1 MGISRAREVNFTTG
15 LPLLQEKK
23 FNRAQTHRWHS
34 GKYSYRSAF
43 LYMNK
48 FVKYVKNIQYIIAV
62 SKSNGYNDFE

>member
-1 MGISRAREVNFTTG
+1 MGISRAGEVNFTTG

-43 LYMNK
+43 LYI
-48 FVKYVKNIQYIIAV
+48 NIDDNALKV
-62 SKSNGYNDFE
+62 

>member
-43 LYMNK
+43 LLYRKVLLRGTLDIKMAHVEAGITNR
-48 FVKYVKNIQYIIAV
+48 Q
-62 SKSNGYNDFE
+62 